1 MPSQKGSIQLFLLL
15 YLPMI
20 GITLCTPDKN
30 MWIFLSIFTLLF
42 IGPAVNPLQMKTN
55 NKVGIYL
62 FQSVFN
68 SE

>member
-1 MPSQKGSIQLFLLL
+1 MLSQKGCIQLFLLL
-15 YLPMI
+15 YLPMM

-30 MWIFLSIFTLLF
+30 MWILLSIFTLLF
-42 IGPAVNPLQMKTN
+42 IGPAVNPIQMKT